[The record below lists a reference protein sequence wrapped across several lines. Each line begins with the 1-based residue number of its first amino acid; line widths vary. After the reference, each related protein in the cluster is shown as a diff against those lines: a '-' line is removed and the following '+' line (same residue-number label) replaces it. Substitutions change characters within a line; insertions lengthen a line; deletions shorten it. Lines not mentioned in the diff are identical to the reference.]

1 MEINMKHT
9 LWYNTWTELYRE
21 GLPIGNG
28 RLAAMM
34 LGRPEKLRIA
44 LNHEWMWRG
53 ENRFR
58 EYPDVSEHLPEI
70 REALLQGDFEKG
82 TALANEYMGGLG
94 GVSGIRNRVD
104 PYQPVGDLWV
114 EVEAGDAT
122 EYKRSLDLDTG
133 LAVSEFTA
141 PSGRITQRL
150 FTSSADGC
158 IVAEITSD
166 SPADMTAILSRTDD
180 PRCTVT
186 YRYAEDGLTLCGSFT
201 DGISFEAAL
210 RADTDGEL
218 TVTENRLQVRR
229 ARRLTILVQIGTDA
243 KGNPPSEEI
252 IWPTE
257 FDFETLFARHKV
269 RFAALRGE
277 AVLDVAVEDGSDLPT
292 DQRILRFREGLEPS
306 MPLLYFEYGRYL
318 MVSGSSGELPL
329 NLQGKW
335 NEELAP
341 AWEADY
347 HLDIN
352 LEMCYWFAETLG
364 LNHAAGTLFNLIEK
378 YVPYGRVM
386 ARNLYGCRGFNFTIQ
401 TDVWGRVTP
410 EAKGWAVWLGAAP
423 WLGQHLFQHWR
434 YTKDI
439 DFLKNRCYPYLKEC
453 AAFYE
458 DYLVERDGE
467 LWILPSQS
475 PENRFEGTGSW
486 PVSIGINCAMDIEL
500 TAELLQSAIECAEI
514 LGEDSAL
521 IAKWQDMLN
530 RLPALTIDS
539 IGRLNEWDTE
549 RVEVEPGHRHLSHI
563 YGLYPSQ
570 LFEPGSR
577 EWVAAERSLDERL
590 SHGGGHTGWSRSWVA
605 CLMARLGRGEEAWEH
620 FIHLIGD
627 FATISLLDLH
637 PPVIFQID
645 GNMGGT
651 ACVCEMLMQSRR
663 GELKL
668 LPALPKAWPCGR
680 VENFHA
686 QDGVKASFAWTDGR
700 LTECV
705 LEASEALELKVTS
718 DTREWNLHLEPGVTR
733 VDVGD

>member
-1 MEINMKHT
+1 MKHT

-34 LGRPEKLRIA
+34 LGRPEKLRVA

-53 ENRFR
+53 ENRLR

-114 EVEAGDAT
+114 EVEAGDAA

-434 YTKDI
+434 YTKDT

-514 LGEDSAL
+514 LGEDSDL
-521 IAKWQDMLN
+521 IAKWQAMLN

-733 VDVGD
+733 VAVGD

>member
-1 MEINMKHT
+1 MKHT

-21 GLPIGNG
+21 GLPVGNG

-70 REALLQGDFEKG
+70 RNLLLQGDFLNG
-82 TALANEYMGGLG
+82 TALANEYMGGRRPG
-94 GVSGIRNRVD
+94 RVD
-104 PYQPVGDLWV
+104 PYQPVGDLWI
-114 EVEAGDAT
+114 EVDAGDA
-122 EYKRSLDLDTG
+122 EQYRRSLNLDTG
-133 LAVSEFTA
+133 LAETSFDA
-141 PSGRITQRL
+141 PTGKIVQRL
-150 FTSSADGC
+150 FASSADGC
-158 IVAEITSD
+158 IAVDIASE
-166 SPADMTAILSRTDD
+166 SPANMTVILSRAED

-186 YRYAEDGLTLCGSFT
+186 YRSAEDGLSLCGAFT

-210 RADTDGEL
+210 RVDTDGEL
-218 TVTENRLQVRR
+218 TVTENRLQVRQ
-229 ARRLTILVQIGTDA
+229 AKRLTILIQIGTDA
-243 KGNPPSEEI
+243 KDTPPADEI
-252 IWPTE
+252 IWPAE
-257 FDFETLFARHKV
+257 FDFEALFARHKV
-269 RFAALRGE
+269 SFAALRGN
-277 AVLDVAVEDGSDLPT
+277 AVLDVAVEEVDDLPT
-292 DQRILRFREGLEPS
+292 DQRIQLFREGKEPS
-306 MPLLYFEYGRYL
+306 LPLLYFEYGRYL

-335 NEELAP
+335 NEDLAP
-341 AWEADY
+341 AWESDY

-364 LNHAAGTLFNLIEK
+364 LYHAAGTLFNLIEK

-386 ARNLYGCRGFNFTIQ
+386 ARNLYGCRGFTFTIQ
-401 TDVWGRVTP
+401 TDAWGRVTP

-423 WLGQHLFQHWR
+423 WLGQHMFQHWR

-439 DFLKNRCYPYLKEC
+439 DFLKERCYPYLKEC

-458 DYLVERDGE
+458 DYLVEKDGE

-475 PENRFEGTGSW
+475 PENRFEGTGRW

-500 TAELLQSAIECAEI
+500 VMELLQSAIECAEV
-514 LGEDSAL
+514 LGLDDDKVAEWKN
-521 IAKWQDMLN
+521 ILN
-530 RLPALTIDS
+530 RLPALTTDS

-549 RVEVEPGHRHLSHI
+549 RIEVEPGHRHMSHI

-570 LFEPGSR
+570 LFAPGSP
-577 EWVAAERSLDERL
+577 EWVASERSLDERL
-590 SHGGGHTGWSRSWVA
+590 KHGGGHTGWSRSWVA
-605 CLMARLGRGEEAWEH
+605 CLMARLGRGEDAWDH
-620 FIHLIGD
+620 LVHLIGD

-651 ACVCEMLMQSRR
+651 ACVCEMLLQSRR
-663 GELKL
+663 GELRL
-668 LPALPKAWPCGR
+668 LPALPKVWPCGR
-680 VENFHA
+680 VENFCA
-686 QDGVKASFAWTDGR
+686 QDGIKVSFAWDGGR

-705 LEASEALELKVTS
+705 LEAAEEIELTVMT
-718 DTREWNLHLEPGVTR
+718 DTRKWNLHLQPGVTR
-733 VDVGD
+733 VAVGD

>member
-1 MEINMKHT
+1 MKHT

>member
-1 MEINMKHT
+1 MKHT

-114 EVEAGDAT
+114 EVEAGDAA

-158 IVAEITSD
+158 IVAEVTSD
-166 SPADMTAILSRTDD
+166 SPTDMTAILSRTDD

-218 TVTENRLQVRR
+218 TVTENRLQVRQ

-434 YTKDI
+434 YTKDT

-514 LGEDSAL
+514 LGEDSDL
-521 IAKWQDMLN
+521 IAKWQNMLN